1 MSYRARL
8 ARFLRRGGARKG
20 RETFVTP
27 RVDRP
32 SRYDFY
38 DFSNVSP
45 PFILLSLSLSLSI
58 DRIISARFERERE
71 RGRDPYVSWFSRWK
85 PDGEPRRAAAIPDSS
100 RSKSHIDGDA
110 EIHGRQT

>member
-45 PFILLSLSLSLSI
+45 PFILLSLFLSLSI
-58 DRIISARFERERE
+58 ASSLLVSRERERE
-71 RGRDPYVSWFSRWK
+71 GSLRFLVFPVETGRRTEAGSR
-85 PDGEPRRAAAIPDSS
+85 DS
-100 RSKSHIDGDA
+100 
-110 EIHGRQT
+110 

>member
-45 PFILLSLSLSLSI
+45 PFILLSLSLFLSI
-58 DRIISARFERERE
+58 ASSLLVSRERERE
-71 RGRDPYVSWFSRWK
+71 GSLRFLVFPVETGRRTEAGSR
-85 PDGEPRRAAAIPDSS
+85 DS
-100 RSKSHIDGDA
+100 
-110 EIHGRQT
+110 

>member
-45 PFILLSLSLSLSI
+45 PFILLSLSI
-58 DRIISARFERERE
+58 DRIIPARFERERE
-71 RGRDPYVSWFSRWK
+71 REGSLRFLVFPVETGRRTEAGSR
-85 PDGEPRRAAAIPDSS
+85 DS
-100 RSKSHIDGDA
+100 
-110 EIHGRQT
+110 

>member
-38 DFSNVSP
+38 DFSNVSL
-45 PFILLSLSLSLSI
+45 PFILLSLSLLPSI
-58 DRIISARFERERE
+58 DRIIPARSERERE
-71 RGRDPYVSWFSRWK
+71 REGSLRFLVFPVETGRRTEAGSR
-85 PDGEPRRAAAIPDSS
+85 DS
-100 RSKSHIDGDA
+100 
-110 EIHGRQT
+110 

>member
-58 DRIISARFERERE
+58 ASSLLVSRERE
-71 RGRDPYVSWFSRWK
+71 RGRDPYVSWFSRWN
-85 PDGEPRRAAAIPDSS
+85 GEPRRAAAIPDSS
-100 RSKSHIDGDA
+100 RSKSYIDGDA

>member
-45 PFILLSLSLSLSI
+45 PFILLSLFLSLSI
-58 DRIISARFERERE
+58 IPARFERERE
-71 RGRDPYVSWFSRWK
+71 REGSLRFLVFPVETGRRTEAGSR
-85 PDGEPRRAAAIPDSS
+85 DS
-100 RSKSHIDGDA
+100 
-110 EIHGRQT
+110 